1 MTLDSLENENLPT
14 YLQNFNVSI
23 SSKGKIFYSTV
34 GLLPS
39 EDQNPL
45 WELSLSGE
53 LEPNKNSHV
62 ILYNFSEL
70 NLPLFETEITG
81 TLTICGKVL
90 DARKEVKLL
99 AQSKRFIFYLRELKI
114 HKPTIFSW
122 NIFLRPKTFSV
133 NNEVSNI
140 LIGTVIPTFNYDVS
154 QTVPTTL
161 PKGFITADKDTVNFS
176 VFIDSNGE
184 CVIQSE
190 DDNVLSCKIMS
201 PNCDLNDPF
210 QNFAYFLTESTD
222 SGITLKIPN
231 LSGLVPFAKNEDTE
245 INKVVGVRAN
255 NEEDLVNATSCGSS
269 SVLGSSTTTNSS
281 QENENEKCAFYY
293 SNNYLVP
300 IYGLLYMVKFC
311 NCSNDDCGDLRII
324 EFKAN
329 QIYFPYIPTTTS
341 KFSEIP
347 NADDWEEVIGK
358 SPELGSRYIC
368 HYKNAQS
375 PLQPST
381 NVSNT
386 QSGNFTFNVAPT
398 QTNNYTKTIT
408 DTKDCVGFYPD
419 CKQDMLNI
427 PNALS
432 SFLIR
437 NKVDMFLLLQLG
449 SVIYSDQN
457 LSDVQL
463 LALTQPFI
471 SYLLFPRSSQM
482 YTLLYKKRGQ
492 IQYLPNFEAT
502 GGYIYGL
509 QQKGGTDL
517 TSISNLGS
525 YKSAN
530 TVDGL
535 TCNLQVDGLT
545 CNLQNNSEKD
555 EKTVSVTNGSDYLAP
570 SIKGLVSYLVTD
582 AQPRYNFMED
592 YGGTGWI
599 WGNFQVPAKASF
611 SGTTVTATGFP
622 TTIFSGT
629 TGPLV
634 LTIDAIIPFDGS
646 PTNFHSEPIM
656 IEEGGCN
663 ESSTTITV
671 LTFINLT
678 IKFSGIKQCTN
689 TYDDCQPNPDVI
701 CPPMSAGPPGGFV
714 EISIIFNTTTNL
726 SNSTWNFQFQ
736 LKDQDEIPMMNI
748 GVVLTYLS
756 PGCIG
761 CP

>member
-1 MTLDSLENENLPT
+1 
-14 YLQNFNVSI
+14 
-23 SSKGKIFYSTV
+23 
-34 GLLPS
+34 
-39 EDQNPL
+39 
-45 WELSLSGE
+45 
-53 LEPNKNSHV
+53 
-62 ILYNFSEL
+62 
-70 NLPLFETEITG
+70 
-81 TLTICGKVL
+81 
-90 DARKEVKLL
+90 
-99 AQSKRFIFYLRELKI
+99 
-114 HKPTIFSW
+114 
-122 NIFLRPKTFSV
+122 
-133 NNEVSNI
+133 
-140 LIGTVIPTFNYDVS
+140 
-154 QTVPTTL
+154 
-161 PKGFITADKDTVNFS
+161 
-176 VFIDSNGE
+176 
-184 CVIQSE
+184 
-190 DDNVLSCKIMS
+190 
-201 PNCDLNDPF
+201 
-210 QNFAYFLTESTD
+210 
-222 SGITLKIPN
+222 
-231 LSGLVPFAKNEDTE
+231 
-245 INKVVGVRAN
+245 N

-482 YTLLYKKRGQ
+482 YTLLYK
-492 IQYLPNFEAT
+492 
-502 GGYIYGL
+502 
-509 QQKGGTDL
+509 
-517 TSISNLGS
+517 
-525 YKSAN
+525 
-530 TVDGL
+530 
-535 TCNLQVDGLT
+535 
-545 CNLQNNSEKD
+545 
-555 EKTVSVTNGSDYLAP
+555 
-570 SIKGLVSYLVTD
+570 
-582 AQPRYNFMED
+582 
-592 YGGTGWI
+592 
-599 WGNFQVPAKASF
+599 
-611 SGTTVTATGFP
+611 
-622 TTIFSGT
+622 
-629 TGPLV
+629 
-634 LTIDAIIPFDGS
+634 
-646 PTNFHSEPIM
+646 
-656 IEEGGCN
+656 
-663 ESSTTITV
+663 
-671 LTFINLT
+671 
-678 IKFSGIKQCTN
+678 
-689 TYDDCQPNPDVI
+689 
-701 CPPMSAGPPGGFV
+701 
-714 EISIIFNTTTNL
+714 
-726 SNSTWNFQFQ
+726 
-736 LKDQDEIPMMNI
+736 
-748 GVVLTYLS
+748 
-756 PGCIG
+756 
-761 CP
+761 